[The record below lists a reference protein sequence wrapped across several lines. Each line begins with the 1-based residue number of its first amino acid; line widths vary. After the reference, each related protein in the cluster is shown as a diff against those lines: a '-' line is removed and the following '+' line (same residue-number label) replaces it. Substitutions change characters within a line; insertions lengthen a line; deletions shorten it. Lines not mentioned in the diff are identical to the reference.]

1 MGTQALIAARVKRMT
16 NSFLRDVCGT
26 TSGLF
31 LALFLLVTLPIEVQ
45 AAVGVAAPPGDAAR
59 YRRCLADSSAN
70 PGAALADAGVWA
82 RSGGGV
88 PAQHCAALAL
98 IGLKRYAEA
107 AEKLDSIAGGQ
118 AKLEASFRVALFDQ
132 AGNAW
137 LLAGDGARAVQ
148 SFSGA
153 LALSAGDADLFA
165 DLARAQAM
173 RKDWRE
179 VDMDLNAALQLSP
192 RRADLLVLRAS
203 ARRALKR
210 YEDAR
215 VDIEAALKLRPGDA
229 GALVERGL
237 LRRQLGDLGG
247 ARRDFETAAK
257 TGSAEV
263 AAEAKGHIEDLN
275 P

>member
-1 MGTQALIAARVKRMT
+1 MSITVQSVLRGSKRRGIPFVVAVLTVLATAAQAGT
-16 NSFLRDVCGT
+16 
-26 TSGLF
+26 
-31 LALFLLVTLPIEVQ
+31 
-45 AAVGVAAPPGDAAR
+45 APDSAH
-59 YRRCLADSSAN
+59 YRRCLSDSGAN
-70 PGAALADAGVWA
+70 PAGALADAEGWA

-88 PAQHCAALAL
+88 PAGHCAALAL
-98 IGLKRYAEA
+98 VSLKRYAEA
-107 AEKLDSIAGGQ
+107 GARLDRIARSPDVLDS
-118 AKLEASFRVALFDQ
+118 EFRVALFDQ

-137 LLAGDGARAVQ
+137 LLAGDGAHAVQ

-153 LALSAGDADLFA
+153 LTLSANDADLFA

-173 RKDWRE
+173 RRDWHE
-179 VDMDLNAALQLSP
+179 VDLDLNAALQLTP

-215 VDIEAALKLRPGDA
+215 TDIEAALQMKPGDG

-237 LRRQLGDLGG
+237 LRRQLGDIGG
-247 ARRDFETAAK
+247 ARRDFQTALK
-257 TGSAEV
+257 TASGALAV
-263 AAEAKGHIEDLN
+263 EAKANLDDLS